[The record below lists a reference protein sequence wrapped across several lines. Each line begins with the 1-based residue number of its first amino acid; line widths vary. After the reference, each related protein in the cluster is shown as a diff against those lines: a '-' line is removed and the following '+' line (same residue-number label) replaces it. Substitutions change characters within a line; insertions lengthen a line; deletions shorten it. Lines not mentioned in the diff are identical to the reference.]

1 MTRLFYFDDSFKSF
15 MNIALKRIVLA
26 LTAGVIFSSCA
37 TICGGSKYNAQI
49 AVPNRPSAEIVYQGD
64 VVGTGSAF
72 VMMMRKNAN
81 KFSFTVREKGCKPQ
95 VYNYTSRTFRGWAFA
110 GTLVTWTGYVTGI
123 YIPWGLGV
131 DLATGALWK
140 PNVGE
145 SGIVKI
151 NSKNFKYVVRY
162 TGCPEKSEGED
173 EIVTDAK
180 VDVVYLKNGS
190 ILKGTLIEPD
200 SASQIK
206 LKMKD
211 GSIFVFKLD
220 EVLKVE

>member
-1 MTRLFYFDDSFKSF
+1 
-15 MNIALKRIVLA
+15 MNKILQRIVLI
-26 LTAGVIFSSCA
+26 LVVSSILPSCA

-49 AVPNRPSAEIVYQGD
+49 LVLNRPTAEIVYRGEII
-64 VVGTGSAF
+64 GTGSTLI
-72 VMMMRKNAN
+72 MMNRKDAN
-81 KFSFTVREKGCKPQ
+81 KFSFTVREKGCEPQ
-95 VYNYTSRTFRGWAFA
+95 INNYNSRSFRGWAFA

-140 PNVGE
+140 PNVAE
-145 SGIVKI
+145 KGIVKI
-151 NSKNFKYVVRY
+151 NSKNFKYVVNY
-162 TGCPEKSEGED
+162 SGCPVKD
-173 EIVTDAK
+173 DDAPVTDAK
-180 VDVVYLKNGS
+180 VDIVYLKNGS
-190 ILKGTLIEPD
+190 ILKGTLMEPD

-206 LKMKD
+206 LQMKD